1 MKVGDLVRAPF
12 WPFRTVGIIINTERL
27 KTSGVVK
34 VFGSFGW
41 EVEVEGRFLEVIKP
55 LDKNI

>member
-12 WPFRTVGIIINTERL
+12 WHSGQFGIIINTERL

-41 EVEVEGRFLEVIKP
+41 EVEVEGKSLEVIKLNP
-55 LDKNI
+55 